1 MEKNL
6 PQSARKTRLHAR
18 NWEACPL
25 CAEVARTPCAHFGR
39 ELGTT
44 VTKNSKM
51 AGDTHVF
58 AFFWFQR
65 FVAFI
70 SSNGKYSIVS
80 ILFLLDVKYVGI
92 LSVALCL
99 DRGLSLIMSPGIII
113 LCHCQGLWFLVSY
126 NYFHRFLDILS
137 WLISTSFYLNRFLG
151 SSTVA
156 FIVFF
161 DFDCGWGEGVTIIYM
176 GSMIM
181 CCYGEYRWGN
191 GFEG

>member
-1 MEKNL
+1 M
-6 PQSARKTRLHAR
+6 
-18 NWEACPL
+18 
-25 CAEVARTPCAHFGR
+25 
-39 ELGTT
+39 
-44 VTKNSKM
+44 KNSAPRAKLRSVSTVRGSS
-51 AGDTHVF
+51 ANPLRALWKGIGNYSNKKFKDGGRHACFCFLLVSKVCSVYF
-58 AFFWFQR
+58 FQR
-65 FVAFI
+65 KVLNCIYFI
-70 SSNGKYSIVS
+70 FTRCEIRGNTVS
-80 ILFLLDVKYVGI
+80 CS
-92 LSVALCL
+92 LSWSRLEPHHVS
-99 DRGLSLIMSPGIII
+99 RNII

-161 DFDCGWGEGVTIIYM
+161 DFDCGWGEGVTVIYM